1 MTKHH
6 TLQAD
11 ALALDSYGR
20 SVIKAIA
27 LGDFNM
33 LADAIMKYSTTMKKI
48 KIQLI
53 EFPSPAVFDPKAK
66 EILRK
71 IAVGE
76 SFPADQYVKSIE
88 QNFELEG
95 LTELDDGE
103 VEDLI
108 QPLFYTWFG
117 PYEYVRDSFEI
128 GSAIV
133 SSSVPDNLRVYII
146 EAKQCYAFQQYI
158 ATCSMCRTILE
169 TAVRDICIKRKFIR
183 SNASPFETHSWS
195 ELRDLVSKGA
205 LNQQIKSIYKN
216 LSNMMHGHKTASRK
230 DALTYFRSTLKA
242 IHLLYDYHR
251 L

>member
-11 ALALDSYGR
+11 ALTLDSHGR

-27 LGDFNM
+27 LGDFNL
-33 LADAIMKYSTTMKKI
+33 LADAIMKYSTMMKKI

-76 SFPADQYVKSIE
+76 SFPADRYVKSIE
-88 QNFELEG
+88 QNFEIEG
-95 LTELDDGE
+95 LTEPDEDE
-103 VEDLI
+103 IEDLL
-108 QPLFYTWFG
+108 QPLFYSWFG
-117 PYEYVRDSFEI
+117 PHEYVRDSFEI
-128 GSAIV
+128 GSVIV
-133 SSSVPDNLRVYII
+133 SSSIPDNLKVYLL
-146 EAKQCYAFQQYI
+146 EAKQCFAFQQYI
-158 ATCSMCRTILE
+158 ATCSLCRTILE

-183 SNASPFETHSWS
+183 SNTSPFETYKWS
-195 ELRDLVSKGA
+195 ELRDMVSKGA
-205 LNQQIKSIYKN
+205 LNQQIKSIYKK
-216 LSNMMHGHKTASRK
+216 LSDLMHGHKTSSRQE
-230 DALTYFRSTLKA
+230 ALTYFRSTLKA
-242 IHLLYDYHR
+242 IHLLYDNNR